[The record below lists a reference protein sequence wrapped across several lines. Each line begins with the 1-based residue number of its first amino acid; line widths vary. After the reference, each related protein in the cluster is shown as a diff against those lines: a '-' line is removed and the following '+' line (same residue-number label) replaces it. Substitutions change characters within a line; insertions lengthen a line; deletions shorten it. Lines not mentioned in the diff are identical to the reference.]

1 MAKQYKI
8 TITLTF
14 DEDLKDKT
22 LSREDLPGLD
32 DEPTPAPAAI
42 LHVISGKA
50 WDVCDDA
57 GLAIKDYDYDIEELD
72 INGQNELVEE
82 QA

>member
-14 DEDLKDKT
+14 DEDIKEWT
-22 LSREDLPGLD
+22 LSRDDLPGLD
-32 DEPTPAPAAI
+32 DEPTPAAKAI
-42 LHVISGKA
+42 LHEISGKA

-57 GLAIKDYDYDIEELD
+57 GLPIKDYDYDIEEVEQLV
-72 INGQNELVEE
+72 QNK
-82 QA
+82 